1 MKHTY
6 RNKNA
11 FSLLEVIFVIVI
23 LGIVAS
29 IGAEIIANVYES
41 HIVNRAQYR
50 ASIKSEQTLNQIANR
65 LRYAIPGTAG
75 ARVTTGSAFIPLTEI
90 SNSAGSNIRHV
101 LQWVGYDGDSFEAM
115 TSTSRRPGWSGFIDL
130 NASNPTTLLTPG
142 SNLVLARD
150 IIGNL
155 GGSLNNNA
163 RLYFPPGSGP
173 AATNGSVLVTGG
185 SGENINVS
193 GLTSGDFIAERY
205 KLAWSSYAIVFEG
218 TNLWLYYNFSP
229 TVGATLGANKSLLL
243 ANVTSF
249 SFKGSEGSVRIKVCQ
264 YENMDTNTTADA
276 ARSCKEKIILY

>member
-50 ASIKSEQTLNQIANR
+50 ASIKSEQTLNQITNR
-65 LRYAIPGTAG
+65 LRYAIGGTVG
-75 ARVTTGSAFIPLTEI
+75 ARATTGGTFIPLTEI
-90 SNSAGSNIRHV
+90 NSTATRHV
-101 LQWVGYDGDSFEAM
+101 LQWVGYDGDSFEAID
-115 TSTSRRPGWSGFIDL
+115 SDSNRKPGWSGFIDL
-130 NASNPTTLLTPG
+130 NQSTTGTLVTPG
-142 SNLVLARD
+142 SYLELTD
-150 IIGNL
+150 EIIGYL
-155 GGSLNNNA
+155 SGSSKSLSNA
-163 RLYFPPGSGP
+163 RLFFPGGIAPL
-173 AATNGSVLVTGG
+173 TVTGG
-185 SGENINVS
+185 SGESILVS
-193 GLTSGDFIAERY
+193 GLSSGDTIIERY

-218 TNLWLYYNFSP
+218 TNLWLYYNFPP
-229 TVGATLGANKSLLL
+229 TVGASLTGVTRSLLL

-249 SFKGSEGSVRIKVCQ
+249 SFKGSEGSVRLKVCQ
-264 YENMDTNTTADA
+264 YENMDTNVTADA